1 MQSPPTDQPQPKN
14 AGSIAFPQDWLLSFA
29 TTPLLIAV
37 LGTKAVHEMLL
48 NFSSS
53 SEEVFRGDRLPVL
66 HFPQSDE

>member
-1 MQSPPTDQPQPKN
+1 MQSPYTDQPQPKN
-14 AGSIAFPQDWLLSFA
+14 DDRVAFPQDWLLSFA
-29 TTPLLIAV
+29 TPPLLIAV
-37 LGTKAVHEMLL
+37 LGTKALHEMFL